1 LGLWPLQEGR
11 ISKRKMNQPSD
22 FLIISII
29 LISIGIYGLV
39 VKRNALR
46 LIFSIEL
53 IANGVNLTLATFSRM
68 VSNPQ
73 GQIFVLFSIAIS
85 AAEVAVGLGIIIIA
99 YRFYKDIDI
108 TDYKNLKN

>member
-1 LGLWPLQEGR
+1 
-11 ISKRKMNQPSD
+11 MNQPSD
-22 FLIISII
+22 FLIIAVI
-29 LISIGIYGLV
+29 LVSIGIYGLV

-53 IANGVNLTLATFSRM
+53 IANAVNLTLVAFSRM

-73 GQIFVLFSIAIS
+73 GQSFVLFSIAIS

-108 TDYKNLKN
+108 TGYRNLKN

>member
-1 LGLWPLQEGR
+1 
-11 ISKRKMNQPSD
+11 MNQPSD
-22 FLIISII
+22 FLIIAII
-29 LISIGIYGLV
+29 LVSIGIYGLV

-53 IANGVNLTLATFSRM
+53 IANAVNLTLVTFSRM

-108 TDYKNLKN
+108 TEYRNLKN

>member
-1 LGLWPLQEGR
+1 L
-11 ISKRKMNQPSD
+11 KKKMNQPSD
-22 FLIISII
+22 FLIISVI

-53 IANGVNLTLATFSRM
+53 IANAVNLTLVAFSRM

-85 AAEVAVGLGIIIIA
+85 AAEVAVGLGIIVIA

-108 TDYKNLKN
+108 TEYKNLKN

>member
-1 LGLWPLQEGR
+1 
-11 ISKRKMNQPSD
+11 MNQPSD

-68 VSNPQ
+68 VSNSQ

-108 TDYKNLKN
+108 TEYKNLKN

>member
-1 LGLWPLQEGR
+1 L
-11 ISKRKMNQPSD
+11 KKKMNQPSD
-22 FLIISII
+22 FLIISVI

-53 IANGVNLTLATFSRM
+53 IANAVNLALVAFSRM

-85 AAEVAVGLGIIIIA
+85 AAEVAVGLGIIVIA

-108 TDYKNLKN
+108 TEYKNLKN

>member
-1 LGLWPLQEGR
+1 L
-11 ISKRKMNQPSD
+11 KNKMNQPSD
-22 FLIISII
+22 FLIISVI

-53 IANGVNLTLATFSRM
+53 IANAVNLALVAFSRM

-85 AAEVAVGLGIIIIA
+85 AAEVAVGLGIIVIA

-108 TDYKNLKN
+108 TEYKNLKN

>member
-1 LGLWPLQEGR
+1 
-11 ISKRKMNQPSD
+11 MNQPSD
-22 FLIISII
+22 FLIISVI

-53 IANGVNLTLATFSRM
+53 IANAVNLALVAFSRM

-85 AAEVAVGLGIIIIA
+85 AAEVAVGLGIIVIA

-108 TDYKNLKN
+108 TEYKNLKN

>member
-1 LGLWPLQEGR
+1 
-11 ISKRKMNQPSD
+11 MNQPSD
-22 FLIISII
+22 FLIIAVI

-53 IANGVNLTLATFSRM
+53 IANAVNLILVAFSTM

-73 GQIFVLFSIAIS
+73 GQIFVLFAIAIS

-108 TDYKNLKN
+108 TVYRNLKN

>member
-1 LGLWPLQEGR
+1 
-11 ISKRKMNQPSD
+11 MNQPSD
-22 FLIISII
+22 FLIISVI

-53 IANGVNLTLATFSRM
+53 IANAVNLILVAFSTM

-73 GQIFVLFSIAIS
+73 GQIFVLFAIAIS

-108 TDYKNLKN
+108 TEYRNLKN

>member
-1 LGLWPLQEGR
+1 
-11 ISKRKMNQPSD
+11 MNQPTD
-22 FLIISII
+22 FLFIAVI
-29 LISIGIYGLV
+29 LVSIGIYGLV

-53 IANGVNLTLATFSRM
+53 IANAVNLALIAFSRM
-68 VSNPQ
+68 LPSPQ

-108 TDYKNLKN
+108 TEFKNLKN

>member
-1 LGLWPLQEGR
+1 
-11 ISKRKMNQPSD
+11 MNQPSD
-22 FLIISII
+22 FLIIAVI
-29 LISIGIYGLV
+29 LISVGIYGLV

-53 IANGVNLTLATFSRM
+53 IANAVNLILVAFSTM

-73 GQIFVLFSIAIS
+73 GQVFVLFAIAIS

-108 TDYKNLKN
+108 TEYRNLKN

>member
-1 LGLWPLQEGR
+1 
-11 ISKRKMNQPSD
+11 MNQPSD
-22 FLIISII
+22 FLIIAVI

-53 IANGVNLTLATFSRM
+53 IANAVNLILVAFSTM

-73 GQIFVLFSIAIS
+73 GQIFVLFAIAIS
-85 AAEVAVGLGIIIIA
+85 AAEVAVGL
-99 YRFYKDIDI
+99 
-108 TDYKNLKN
+108 

>member
-1 LGLWPLQEGR
+1 
-11 ISKRKMNQPSD
+11 MNQPSD
-22 FLIISII
+22 FLIISFI

-53 IANGVNLTLATFSRM
+53 IANAVNLVLVAFSRM
-68 VSNPQ
+68 VSNAQ

-108 TDYKNLKN
+108 TEYKNLKN

>member
-1 LGLWPLQEGR
+1 
-11 ISKRKMNQPSD
+11 MNQPSD
-22 FLIISII
+22 FLIIAVI
-29 LISIGIYGLV
+29 LVSIGIYGLV

-53 IANGVNLTLATFSRM
+53 IANAVNLTLVAFSRM

-108 TDYKNLKN
+108 TGYRNLKN

>member
-1 LGLWPLQEGR
+1 
-11 ISKRKMNQPSD
+11 MNQPSD
-22 FLIISII
+22 FLIIAVI

-46 LIFSIEL
+46 LIFSIEI
-53 IANGVNLTLATFSRM
+53 IANAVNLILVAFSTM

-73 GQIFVLFSIAIS
+73 GQIFVLFAIAIS

-108 TDYKNLKN
+108 TEYRNLKN

>member
-1 LGLWPLQEGR
+1 
-11 ISKRKMNQPSD
+11 MNQPSD
-22 FLIISII
+22 FLIIAVI

-53 IANGVNLTLATFSRM
+53 IANAVNLILVAFSTM
-68 VSNPQ
+68 VANPQ
-73 GQIFVLFSIAIS
+73 GQIFVLFAIAIS

-108 TDYKNLKN
+108 TEYRNLKN

>member
-1 LGLWPLQEGR
+1 
-11 ISKRKMNQPSD
+11 MNQPSD
-22 FLIISII
+22 FLIIAVI
-29 LISIGIYGLV
+29 LVSIGIYGLV

-53 IANGVNLTLATFSRM
+53 IANGVNLIFSTFI
-68 VSNPQ
+68 N
-73 GQIFVLFSIAIS
+73 IFSHFHSQLFLLFSIDIS

-108 TDYKNLKN
+108 TEYKNLKN

>member
-1 LGLWPLQEGR
+1 
-11 ISKRKMNQPSD
+11 MNQPSD
-22 FLIISII
+22 FLIISVI

-53 IANGVNLTLATFSRM
+53 IANAVNLALVTFSRM

-85 AAEVAVGLGIIIIA
+85 AAEVAVGLGIIVIA

-108 TDYKNLKN
+108 TEYKNLKN

>member
-1 LGLWPLQEGR
+1 
-11 ISKRKMNQPSD
+11 MNQPSD
-22 FLIISII
+22 FLIIAVI

-53 IANGVNLTLATFSRM
+53 IANAVNLILVAFSTM

-73 GQIFVLFSIAIS
+73 GQIFVLFAIAIS

-108 TDYKNLKN
+108 TEYRNLKN

>member
-1 LGLWPLQEGR
+1 
-11 ISKRKMNQPSD
+11 MNQPSD
-22 FLIISII
+22 FLIISVI

-53 IANGVNLTLATFSRM
+53 IANAVNLILVAFSTM

-73 GQIFVLFSIAIS
+73 GQVFVLFAIAIS

-108 TDYKNLKN
+108 TAYKNLKN

>member
-1 LGLWPLQEGR
+1 
-11 ISKRKMNQPSD
+11 MNQPSD
-22 FLIISII
+22 FLIVSII

-53 IANGVNLTLATFSRM
+53 IANGVNLTLAAFSRM
-68 VSNPQ
+68 VPNVQ

>member
-1 LGLWPLQEGR
+1 
-11 ISKRKMNQPSD
+11 MNQPSD
-22 FLIISII
+22 FLIIATI
-29 LISIGIYGLV
+29 LISVGIYGLV

-53 IANGVNLTLATFSRM
+53 IANAVNLILVAFSTM

-73 GQIFVLFSIAIS
+73 GQVFVLFAIAIS

-108 TDYKNLKN
+108 TEYRNLKN